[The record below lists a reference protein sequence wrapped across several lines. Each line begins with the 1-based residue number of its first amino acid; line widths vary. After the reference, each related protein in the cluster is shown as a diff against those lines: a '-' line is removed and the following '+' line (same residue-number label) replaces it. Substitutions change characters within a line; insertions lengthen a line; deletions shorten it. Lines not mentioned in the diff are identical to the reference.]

1 MLALTI
7 CIVVNSWRRP
17 VRRMI
22 VVRSGGH
29 IWGRSAW
36 RRAVELALA
45 RGRLLRRGIVVLVVH
60 MVLLTGVRHCARGT
74 QEGDA
79 SVKSRKGC
87 KDRIAERTMN
97 LWLFRLP
104 WLTAR

>member
-1 MLALTI
+1 
-7 CIVVNSWRRP
+7 
-17 VRRMI
+17 MI